1 MTQLLDR
8 AIVAARRL
16 PPEAQD
22 EIARF
27 LLLLTGEDSEPIQL
41 TDEER
46 EAVAA
51 GRAAVAAGQFASD
64 EEVAAL
70 FGKHRA

>member
-8 AIVAARRL
+8 AIAAARRL

-22 EIARF
+22 EIARSV
-27 LLLLTGEDSEPIQL
+27 LLLTGEENEPVRL

-46 EAVAA
+46 AVVAE
-51 GRAAVAAGQFASD
+51 GRAAMAKG
-64 EEVAAL
+64 
-70 FGKHRA
+70 

>member
-8 AIVAARRL
+8 AIAAARRL

-22 EIARF
+22 EIARS
-27 LLLLTGEDSEPIQL
+27 LLLLTGEDSEPVRL
-41 TDEER
+41 TEEER
-46 EAVAA
+46 AAVAE

-64 EEVAAL
+64 EEVAAI
-70 FGKHRA
+70 FAKHRA

>member
-8 AIVAARRL
+8 AIAAARRL

-22 EIARF
+22 EIARS
-27 LLLLTGEDSEPIQL
+27 LLLLTGEDSEPVRL

-46 EAVAA
+46 LAVAE

-64 EEVAAL
+64 EEVAAI
-70 FGKHRA
+70 FAKHRA